1 MSRDGKTLLAG
12 NPYGAIT
19 QWDVATGALRPAS
32 ADPVL
37 GLSPRSFVN
46 GDKHLLVENG
56 SRYLLYDWRTGR
68 EIERSIESEN
78 SRPAISSDRSLLAS
92 VQKDGKSIGLLDAQ
106 TGKLIRTLTGFE
118 KFVRSSQFSPDG
130 KMLYSN
136 EWGVVRIWDVASGK
150 QLRVLTDQPVPV
162 RLLVSPDGH

>member
-46 GDKHLLVENG
+46 GDKHLLVGNG

-68 EIERSIESEN
+68 EIERSIESEH
-78 SRPAISSDRSLLAS
+78 SRPPISSDRSLLAS
-92 VQKDGKSIGLLDAQ
+92 VQKDGRSIRLLDSQ
-106 TGKLIRTLTGFE
+106 SGRLIRALHGFATS
-118 KFVRSSQFSPDG
+118 VRS
-130 KMLYSN
+130 
-136 EWGVVRIWDVASGK
+136 
-150 QLRVLTDQPVPV
+150 
-162 RLLVSPDGH
+162 